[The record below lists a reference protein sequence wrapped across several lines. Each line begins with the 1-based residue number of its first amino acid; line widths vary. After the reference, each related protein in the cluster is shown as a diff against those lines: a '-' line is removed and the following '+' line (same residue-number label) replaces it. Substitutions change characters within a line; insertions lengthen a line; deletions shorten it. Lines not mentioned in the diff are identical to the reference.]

1 MVPLVFQRFRFRVIP
16 LVMGGILV
24 VLGYFVVPYEMTSSA
39 DYVPTLAVT
48 AEQMVQWEGV
58 VGKVLFGSALMIL
71 GAILALA
78 YSYFEVFHSVTNWGK
93 PHKIRHLIGGCFA
106 ILVAVTAFEVGGP
119 SLLWLAVGAVVVLM
133 IFGSYHL
140 LVGKGFN

>member
-1 MVPLVFQRFRFRVIP
+1 MVPLVFQQFRFRVIP
-16 LVMGGILV
+16 LVMGGVLV

-48 AEQMVQWEGV
+48 AEQMVQLEGV
-58 VGKVLFGSALMIL
+58 LGKVLFGSVLMIL

-78 YSYFEVFHSVTNWGK
+78 YSYFEVIHSVTNWGK
-93 PHKIRHLIGGCFA
+93 PHKIRHLVRSCFA
-106 ILVAVTAFEVGGP
+106 VLVAVIAFEVGGP
-119 SLLWLAVGAVVVLM
+119 SLIWLTVGAIVVLL

>member
-1 MVPLVFQRFRFRVIP
+1 MPLVFQKFRFRVIP
-16 LVMGGILV
+16 LVVGGVLV
-24 VLGYFVVPYEMTSSA
+24 VMGYFIVPYDLTSSA

-48 AEQMVQWEGV
+48 AEQMVQMEGML
-58 VGKVLFGSALMIL
+58 GKVLLGSVLMIL

-78 YSYFEVFHSVTNWGK
+78 YSYFEVYHSVKAWGK
-93 PHKIRHLIGGCFA
+93 PHRIRHVVGSAFA
-106 ILVAVTAFEVGGP
+106 LLVAIAAFEVGGP
-119 SLLWLAVGAVVVLM
+119 SLIWLAVGAVVVLL